1 MKVVIVDNET
11 GSQRTPAMGA
21 DLRYSKPTACC
32 VMEIL
37 TSSCDPLLRRDWRG
51 QVVSNYLEQFSR
63 AFNEASYESG
73 LAPIFSD
80 KSGENEFYHVK
91 HEDLIFMCVGR
102 KCANPALI
110 FNFIHSFIELLKY
123 YFGKLE
129 EESIRDNFVLIY
141 ELLDEVM
148 DNGYP
153 QFTEGKVLEQFIT
166 LDAHRLEE
174 VRAPSAI
181 TSAVSWRPEGISYTK
196 NEIFLDVMESC
207 SLCVNSF
214 GEITHSSLQGAVQM
228 KVQLSGMPKCKLG
241 LNEKLDPY
249 HERASTCVDRSV
261 GMEDIKFHRCVKLG
275 EFSSDKSIVFVPPD
289 GRFEL
294 LSYRLS
300 SSVQP
305 LIWVVAKRVVLGT
318 TKIKYVVRVST
329 RFKERFSA
337 HNVSVIFPVES
348 DATKPE
354 IQSKV
359 GEVLYVPEMESIK
372 WSMKTIPGGRDFDL
386 TVLVSVPSVKAQAP
400 SVSRSYA
407 NVQFEIP
414 YFTPSGIQVRYLK
427 VSEQSGYSALPWVRY
442 ATRSG
447 DYTFKIG

>member
-1 MKVVIVDNET
+1 M
-11 GSQRTPAMGA
+11 S
-21 DLRYSKPTACC
+21 SKPTTCC
-32 VMEIL
+32 VLEIL
-37 TSSCDPLLRRDWRG
+37 TSSCKPLLRRDWRG
-51 QVVSNYLEQFSR
+51 EAPSNYLEQFSL
-63 AFNEASYESG
+63 AFIEASYESG
-73 LAPIFSD
+73 LPPIFSD
-80 KSGENEFYHVK
+80 NSGENDFFHVK
-91 HEDLIFMCVGR
+91 HSDLIFMCVGR
-102 KCANPALI
+102 KGSNPALI

-148 DNGYP
+148 DDGYP

-174 VRAPSAI
+174 VRAPLAI
-181 TSAVSWRPEGISYTK
+181 TNAISWRPAGISYTK
-196 NEIFLDVMESC
+196 NEIFLDVLESC

-214 GEITHSSLQGAVQM
+214 GEITQSSLQGAVQM
-228 KVQLSGMPKCKLG
+228 KVQLSGMPECKLG
-241 LNEKLDPY
+241 LNEKLYP
-249 HERASTCVDRSV
+249 HHDRSFTSGDRPI

-305 LIWVVAKRVVLGT
+305 LVWVVAKRIALGE
-318 TKIKYVVRVST
+318 TKIKYTVRVST
-329 RFKERFSA
+329 RFRERFSA
-337 HNVSVIFPVES
+337 QDVTIIIPVES

-354 IQSKV
+354 IQCKV
-359 GEVLYVPEMESIK
+359 GEVLYVPELESIK
-372 WSMKTIPGGRDFDL
+372 WHVKTIPGGRDFDL

-400 SVSRSYA
+400 SFSRSYVK
-407 NVQFEIP
+407 VQFEIP

-427 VSEQSGYSALPWVRY
+427 VSEKSGYSALPWVRY
-442 ATRSG
+442 VTRSG
-447 DYTFKIG
+447 DYTFKIGQVAHERNVT